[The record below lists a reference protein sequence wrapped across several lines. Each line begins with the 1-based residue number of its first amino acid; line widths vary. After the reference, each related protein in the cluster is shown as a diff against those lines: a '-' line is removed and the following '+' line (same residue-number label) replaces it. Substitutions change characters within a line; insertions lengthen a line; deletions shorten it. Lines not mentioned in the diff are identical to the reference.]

1 LSQRKLEEL
10 SQRDCLVLLGA
21 ARVGRLVYVDEQGP
35 VAIPVNFALADDDV
49 VLRVEQGTKRLA
61 LEQPLVAFEV
71 DHVDEVRQ
79 SAWSVIVRG
88 KASEIEAER
97 VPELLRE
104 MGGRP
109 PTPWALGV
117 HNTWI
122 RITASQMTGRRLGA
136 TGSSAIF

>member
-1 LSQRKLEEL
+1 MSQRKLEEL
-10 SQRDCLVLLGA
+10 SRRDCLVLLGA
-21 ARVGRLVYVDEQGP
+21 ARVGRLVYADERGP
-35 VAIPVNFALADDDV
+35 VAIPVNYALADEDV
-49 VLRVEQGTKRLA
+49 VFRVEQGTKRLA

-88 KASEIEAER
+88 KASEVAADR

-104 MGGRP
+104 MGGHP

-117 HNTWI
+117 HNVWL
-122 RITASQMTGRRLGA
+122 RISASETTGRRLGA
-136 TGSSAIF
+136 IGSSAAF